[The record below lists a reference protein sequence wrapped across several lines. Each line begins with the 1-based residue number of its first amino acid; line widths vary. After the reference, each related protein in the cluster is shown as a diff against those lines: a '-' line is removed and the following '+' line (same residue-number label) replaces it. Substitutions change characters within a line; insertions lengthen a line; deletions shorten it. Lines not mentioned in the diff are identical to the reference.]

1 MPYKISN
8 NFKEKV
14 REIFSSYRKRPE
26 FLGGS
31 GMRNPGTGRIINLK
45 RESDEKKW
53 LRTFRREIS
62 KAESYAKGL
71 HTYKFKLKKTMEKND
86 RVMKTYDLKFRYR
99 MPLDRVD
106 LNMQKLL
113 NNFFSAND
121 IPTNSKVRLAGQYFD
136 YEADPRG
143 TEEWVSES
151 YMTSQDLL
159 NTLNQRLLFTGE
171 GSRDYQVNLSDLHAL
186 TLTVA
191 T

>member
-1 MPYKISN
+1 
-8 NFKEKV
+8 
-14 REIFSSYRKRPE
+14 
-26 FLGGS
+26 
-31 GMRNPGTGRIINLK
+31 
-45 RESDEKKW
+45 
-53 LRTFRREIS
+53 
-62 KAESYAKGL
+62 
-71 HTYKFKLKKTMEKND
+71 
-86 RVMKTYDLKFRYR
+86 MKTYDLKFRYR